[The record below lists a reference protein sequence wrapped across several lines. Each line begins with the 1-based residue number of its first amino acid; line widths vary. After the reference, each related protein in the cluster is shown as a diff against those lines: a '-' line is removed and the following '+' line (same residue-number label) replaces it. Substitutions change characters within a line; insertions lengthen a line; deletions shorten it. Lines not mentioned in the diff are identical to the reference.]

1 MALNWKSACLAGA
14 SPWVSSPAPHKPGL
28 LAHVCHRGSRK
39 VDAGRPEVQSH
50 PFIVTL
56 SQKNKVLNSSKVACV
71 VCLSLQ
77 LLHSLVTKETEQKP
91 ACINHPA
98 ADLRLL
104 MTVTKAWL
112 LGCGGLRNFLIL
124 RFLLPS
130 SHPGPCAW
138 NIWTSRKSLHTQ
150 RLSVLP
156 QWPPQLLSL
165 LILECSHTPQTESM
179 PGLQIQ
185 NLLIL

>member
-1 MALNWKSACLAGA
+1 MLGARDGAQLEECLP
-14 SPWVSSPAPHKPGL
+14 SRCLTLSLFPSTNKPGL

-50 PFIVTL
+50 PFIMTL

-71 VCLSLQ
+71 VCLSLH

-104 MTVTKAWL
+104 MNVTKA
-112 LGCGGLRNFLIL
+112 
-124 RFLLPS
+124 
-130 SHPGPCAW
+130 
-138 NIWTSRKSLHTQ
+138 
-150 RLSVLP
+150 
-156 QWPPQLLSL
+156 
-165 LILECSHTPQTESM
+165 
-179 PGLQIQ
+179 
-185 NLLIL
+185 